1 MNPKALWQKFTPVWA
16 LRISSGIMYV
26 YSGYDIFMHPKSWYW
41 AIRPLPA
48 IIENPIN
55 AFGIDLF
62 LQIQGIVEIIFGLI
76 FLLWFVPTIFVKIA
90 ALFNAIEM
98 FLILLL
104 VGVDAVTFRDIGL
117 VGNGIAL
124 YLLLSREDKN

>member
-1 MNPKALWQKFTPVWA
+1 MKALLQKIITPVWA
-16 LRISSGIMYV
+16 LRISLGVMYI

-48 IIENPIN
+48 LIENPIN

-62 LQIQGIVEIIFGLI
+62 LQIQGIVEIVFGLI
-76 FLLWFVPTIFVKIA
+76 FLLWFMPRIAVKIA
-90 ALFNAIEM
+90 ALFNSIEM
-98 FLILLL
+98 LLILFL

-124 YLLLSREDKN
+124 YLLLREEK